1 MKILLTGG
9 TGYIGSH
16 TAVELLALDYE
27 VVLVDNLQNSKSSV
41 VERIFKIS
49 GKHPSFINLDVADE
63 VATSRLLQREK
74 PDAVMHFAGLK
85 EVARS
90 VADPL
95 LYYQQNLTTSISLCS
110 AMAAVGISN
119 LVFSSSA
126 TVYGHPERIP
136 LDEACIATKA
146 FSPYGQT
153 KIMIEQIL
161 KDLSAA
167 RPEFNIVILR
177 YFNPAGAHPSAM
189 IGEDP
194 TGIPSNL
201 VPFITQVASG
211 QRKELIINGDNYLT
225 KDGTCI
231 RDYIHI
237 QDLASGHIAAIQKLQ
252 NKCGLVTYN
261 LGTGKGISVKEVVSE
276 FEAATNQK
284 VPKSIGKRRE
294 GDVPS
299 YYTDPSLAEKELKWK
314 TNFTIADIC
323 QDAWRWQVKN
333 PTGYP

>member
-27 VVLVDNLQNSKSSV
+27 VILVDNLQNSKKSV
-41 VERIFKIS
+41 VDRISKIS
-49 GKHPSFINLDVADE
+49 GKAPFFVNLDVADE
-63 VATSRLLQREK
+63 VAFCSLLEKEK
-74 PDAVMHFAGLK
+74 PDAVIHFAGLK

-90 VADPL
+90 VVDPL
-95 LYYQQNLTTSISLCS
+95 LYYQQNLTTSMSLCG
-110 AMAAVGISN
+110 AIAAVGIRN

-136 LDEACIATKA
+136 LDETCLANKA
-146 FSPYGQT
+146 LSPYGHT

-161 KDLSAA
+161 RDLYSA

-194 TGIPSNL
+194 TGVPGNL
-201 VPFITQVASG
+201 VPFLTQVANG
-211 QRKELIINGDNYLT
+211 RRKELIINGDDYLT
-225 KDGTCI
+225 RDGTCI

-237 QDLASGHIAAIQKLQ
+237 QDLALGHMAAIQKLQ
-252 NKCGLVTYN
+252 NACGLVTYN
-261 LGTGKGISVKEVVSE
+261 LGTGKGVSVKEVISE
-276 FEAATNQK
+276 FEAATNQR

-314 TNFTIADIC
+314 TKFNITDIC